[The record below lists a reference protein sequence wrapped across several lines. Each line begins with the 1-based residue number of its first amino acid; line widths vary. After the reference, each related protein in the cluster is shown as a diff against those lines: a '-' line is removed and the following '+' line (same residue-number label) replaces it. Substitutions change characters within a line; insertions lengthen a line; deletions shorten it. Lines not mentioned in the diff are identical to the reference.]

1 MQTKKGFTLIELLV
15 VVLIIGI
22 LAAIALPQ
30 YQVAVAK
37 ARMTQLVTL
46 ANSVAQAEE
55 RYYLANGQY
64 TTDWSELD
72 INLPGT
78 VSSTGNGTKLSNPT
92 GWTIG
97 LNKYIT
103 DSYWESVWATDTRL
117 PITQLIFSYNHA
129 QTATWKGKRLC
140 YADLDNKLANTLCKN
155 VSNLSQ
161 PTGDNLGT
169 TNYYVF

>member
-1 MQTKKGFTLIELLV
+1 M
-15 VVLIIGI
+15 LIIGI

-46 ANSVAQAEE
+46 ATSVVQAEE

-78 VSSTGNGTKLSNPT
+78 VSGKQLTNPSGWRLTLLDYSNGF
-92 GWTIG
+92 
-97 LNKYIT
+97 
-103 DSYWESVWATDTRL
+103 WESVLATDTRL
-117 PITQLIFSYNHA
+117 PITQLLFSYNHA
-129 QTATWKGKRLC
+129 TAYEGKRFC
-140 YADLDNKLANTLCKN
+140 YAAINNKLANTLCKN

-169 TNYYVF
+169 INYYVF

>member
-22 LAAIALPQ
+22 LAAVALPQ

-78 VSSTGNGTKLSNPT
+78 VSDSWGGSQLSNPT
-92 GWTIG
+92 GWG
-97 LNKYIT
+97 LELNKYIQG
-103 DSYWESVWATDTRL
+103 SRWESVYATDSRL
-117 PITQLIFSYNHA
+117 PIQKLIFSYEHA
-129 QTATWKGKRLC
+129 HSLPGQRMC
-140 YADLDNKLANTLCKN
+140 YTLITNKLGNILCKN
-155 VSNLSQ
+155 A
-161 PTGDNLGT
+161 TGDAAHTNSVDGT
-169 TNYYVF
+169 NVYYF